1 MRTACTLV
9 AALLGSLLL
18 IACPTMPLT
27 VAPADFA
34 VYDTGEMRQAVSF
47 DRVVYQVKRVAN
59 KPLADLAFW
68 RVAIKE
74 HFEKAGYIV
83 TTDGAI
89 DAAGKPG
96 YYIESTAPRG
106 TADYMYLVAVFIQ
119 DENLIVVESA
129 CELAAYN
136 ARREKI
142 FATIKATDLSGRG
155 GR

>member
-129 CELAAYN
+129 GELAAYN

-142 FATIKATDLSGRG
+142 FATIKATDLAGTG